1 MYEEND
7 RIVPCWTYI
16 AKGIAI
22 GLFALIIKLISSLA
36 CVAVYSQNG
45 PVDDLPDFIADIAI
59 FVASIFIYNSI
70 FSLFLSF
77 DKSASKEYLDSIRKS
92 EAETSELKSI
102 FTKSFIAEC
111 VPILLILSIAAAC
124 GGSWEIFGMF
134 HTPEGRS
141 PYASGILPFLV
152 NLALIALFLIYERY
166 EAVRYWK
173 MLKKQSNLDEISSKS
188 KIIVRLILV
197 FTYPLTLPYL
207 PFLGYILFTSVNII
221 TILFAA
227 PILLLTVILLI
238 AAFLGIKLLFSM
250 KNRKNFF
257 NRLKTLARQHSFE
270 LSEITNP
277 YSSLFSRKKQC
288 NFTIKTK
295 QGSFDC
301 LVIGNV
307 RRGVPICFT
316 SGKEGY
322 YRYRLG
328 TPKHNITMQRHF
340 EFSAPGENRK
350 IMIINPTPKFAYIC
364 DPECKKEK
372 RLYNSDKLWDFV
384 VYEAEAFLGA
394 TDRGSLGKFSSVA
407 ENSDVVVPGRP
418 MRRI

>member
-1 MYEEND
+1 MYEEKQK
-7 RIVPCWTYI
+7 IVPYWTYI

-22 GLFALIIKLISSLA
+22 GIFTLVIKLISSLA
-36 CVAVYSQNG
+36 CVAVYSQSG

-77 DKSASKEYLDSIRKS
+77 DKSASKEYLESLRKS
-92 EAETSELKSI
+92 EEETSEFKRI

-111 VPILLILSIAAAC
+111 VPILLVLSIAAAC
-124 GGSWEIFGMF
+124 GASWELFGMF

-152 NLALIALFLIYERY
+152 NLVLIALFLIYERY
-166 EAVRYWK
+166 ESVRYWK
-173 MLKKQSNLDEISSKS
+173 ILKKQSNLEEISSKS
-188 KIIVRLILV
+188 KIIVRLIFV

-207 PFLGYILFTSVNII
+207 PFLGFILFTSVNII

-227 PILLLTVILLI
+227 PILLLTVIAI
-238 AAFLGIKLLFSM
+238 VFAFLGIRLLLSM
-250 KNRKNFF
+250 KNRRIFF
-257 NRLKTLARQHSFE
+257 NSLKTLARQNSFE

-277 YSSLFSRKKQC
+277 YASLFSRKKQC

-384 VYEAEAFLGA
+384 TYEDEAFILA
-394 TDRGSLGKFSSVA
+394 LDRGSLGKYSSVV
-407 ENSDVVVPGRP
+407 ESNDIKIPRP
-418 MRRI
+418 IRFRF